1 MLKRSFGVRYAEPGE
16 PVNAFSDELRAHRNG
31 GAYEY
36 GLGVFRQRQ
45 KPRKGLVYECAARD
59 DGNIAGGE
67 NTWYTNSNPLFFYNM
82 DGITGLKTGTSNRA
96 GSCLIST
103 IYANNKGQQQKIVCI
118 VFGGEDRSEMLEKSA
133 LLLKYAKQYY
143 GS

>member
-1 MLKRSFGVRYAEPGE
+1 MSANDMFTLCREVLKRYPQILDLTSQKYVW
-16 PVNAFSDELRAHRNG
+16 LRTM
-31 GAYEY
+31 
-36 GLGVFRQRQ
+36 
-45 KPRKGLVYECAARD
+45 PT
-59 DGNIAGGE
+59 GE

-133 LLLKYAKQYY
+133 LLLKYARQYY